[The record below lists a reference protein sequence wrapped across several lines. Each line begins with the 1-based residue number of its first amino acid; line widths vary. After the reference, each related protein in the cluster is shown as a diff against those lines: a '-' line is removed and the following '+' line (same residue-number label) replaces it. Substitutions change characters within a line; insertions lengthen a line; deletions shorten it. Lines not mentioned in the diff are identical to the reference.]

1 MARIAD
7 EAEREADGQ
16 AAVAKRLADE
26 ASKLAGEAKRLA
38 EARRSPRV
46 TSVRHE
52 VIQHARL
59 RQLGEPLR

>member
-38 EARRSPRV
+38 VARRSPRV

-52 VIQHARL
+52 VIQHTRL